1 MKNSHTS
8 FRKSLRRFHNQ
19 HRRQYRICREYTVGS
34 VKAVM
39 MSLGLFSFVLGAPGA
54 ALAANLPTG
63 GQVVSGVVNI
73 NQVDANNMIVTQG
86 SHSAIVNWES
96 FDIGQDAFVNVVQPN
111 VDASML
117 ARVEGINPSEIYGS
131 LSANGHFY
139 LVNPNGILF
148 GENAQIN
155 IYSFIA
161 STLDITDT
169 DFLSGNI
176 HFSGDSEASVMN
188 LGTINSEK
196 FAALVAGNVDNQG
209 DIIVPGGDAALLS
222 GDAIIEVGE
231 AAGGKISLDLSG
243 LMGGTASNSGS
254 IDVSSVD
261 SAGGSVAIIG
271 ETVAHSGSID
281 ASGATGGGEV
291 LIGGDFQGKNANLS
305 NAQNTVVSGSISADA
320 VENGD
325 GGRVIVWADDVTS
338 FDGVGSA
345 RGAGHGAGGFAEVS
359 GKQALSYNGFI
370 DLRSESGNSGLH
382 FTRP

>member
-1 MKNSHTS
+1 METSHSLRFNLEILIFYTLLPFSTQKSLMKNSHTS

-19 HRRQYRICREYTVGS
+19 HRRQYRICREYAVGS

-63 GQVVSGVVNI
+63 GQVVSGVVDI

-161 STLDITDT
+161 STSRYYRYGLPLRKYS
-169 DFLSGNI
+169 FLWR
-176 HFSGDSEASVMN
+176 F
-188 LGTINSEK
+188 
-196 FAALVAGNVDNQG
+196 
-209 DIIVPGGDAALLS
+209 
-222 GDAIIEVGE
+222 
-231 AAGGKISLDLSG
+231 
-243 LMGGTASNSGS
+243 
-254 IDVSSVD
+254 
-261 SAGGSVAIIG
+261 
-271 ETVAHSGSID
+271 
-281 ASGATGGGEV
+281 
-291 LIGGDFQGKNANLS
+291 
-305 NAQNTVVSGSISADA
+305 
-320 VENGD
+320 
-325 GGRVIVWADDVTS
+325 
-338 FDGVGSA
+338 
-345 RGAGHGAGGFAEVS
+345 
-359 GKQALSYNGFI
+359 
-370 DLRSESGNSGLH
+370 
-382 FTRP
+382 